1 MTLRDLSAKDVIQL
15 KTGENLGRIDDVVF
29 DEHGGRLQ
37 SVILRGRE
45 HPHHRHRRHH
55 GRCRTAARHAPP
67 LMSANCIFCV
77 KFRKNRLY
85 FLGYYAIIKIQQAE
99 SEESAMQ
106 TTRKLAVL
114 TVLAAVLI
122 AAGALFLIAPVWQPQ
137 RPAAAYV
144 PAAVHTAAPEAP
156 TLIDINT
163 ATAEELTALPGLGPR
178 KAAALVAYR
187 EAHGPFATLADAA
200 AVKGISLRMTESWA
214 GLAAAN
220 H

>member
-1 MTLRDLSAKDVIQL
+1 MPPT
-15 KTGENLGRIDDVVF
+15 
-29 DEHGGRLQ
+29 
-37 SVILRGRE
+37 VILPLWISQNRE
-45 HPHHRHRRHH
+45 ASLD
-55 GRCRTAARHAPP
+55 TVVLPP
-67 LMSANCIFCV
+67 
-77 KFRKNRLY
+77 
-85 FLGYYAIIKIQQAE
+85 
-99 SEESAMQ
+99 
-106 TTRKLAVL
+106 
-114 TVLAAVLI
+114 
-122 AAGALFLIAPVWQPQ
+122 
-137 RPAAAYV
+137 
-144 PAAVHTAAPEAP
+144 PEAP

>member
-1 MTLRDLSAKDVIQL
+1 
-15 KTGENLGRIDDVVF
+15 
-29 DEHGGRLQ
+29 
-37 SVILRGRE
+37 
-45 HPHHRHRRHH
+45 
-55 GRCRTAARHAPP
+55 
-67 LMSANCIFCV
+67 
-77 KFRKNRLY
+77 
-85 FLGYYAIIKIQQAE
+85 
-99 SEESAMQ
+99 MQ
-106 TTRKLAVL
+106 TTRRLAVL

-156 TLIDINT
+156 TP
-163 ATAEELTALPGLGPR
+163 LPGLGPR